1 LSNQPPVMF
10 ANSSITFFDKLSTR
24 LFTPLL
30 VIFVGVIVIL
40 LVYVPSVTQQ
50 HTIDSAISTAENTVK
65 QYKTIRGY
73 YTKSVIKKVLATSDV
88 TADYRHIG
96 KDKVIPL
103 PATFIHEI
111 SEAFSK
117 DDIITLKLY
126 SPYPFPNRTNRKLDN
141 FAKEAWA
148 TLKNNTSK
156 TFSRVENINGREV
169 VRVALA
175 DTMTQQGCVNCHNN
189 HPETPKN
196 DWQLKDIRGILE
208 VQLPIDK
215 QLINASHLNT
225 TITVIVLI
233 AVSSTAILLFIMF
246 RRLISNRLRNVHDA
260 LQEIADGDGDLS
272 KRLNETP
279 KDEIGNI
286 ASAFNNFIVQL
297 EKTMSKI
304 SAQVS
309 QLTETT
315 SEMANITEQTQQ
327 SSVNQQQVT
336 EQVSSS
342 MNEMICATKEM
353 ATIVANTASN
363 SQETQ
368 QQSEHSQLLI
378 SENLQSVKAL
388 STSMQQAAEV
398 VIGLENDSQNIGSVL
413 DVIRGIAEQTNL
425 LALNAA
431 IEAARAGDQGRGF
444 AVVADEVRTLA
455 SRTQESTEEI
465 NKMIEQLQC
474 SAKTA
479 VQSIKAGNKN
489 IELSENKAQE
499 AQEVISKVGNAIAS
513 IQEQSLQIS
522 SATKEQ
528 TSIGEEIHGNIDSIN
543 QVTHE
548 SNSNAIQ
555 LFKMAEE
562 INSAANNINKQLKRF
577 TNK

>member
-1 LSNQPPVMF
+1 
-10 ANSSITFFDKLSTR
+10 
-24 LFTPLL
+24 
-30 VIFVGVIVIL
+30 
-40 LVYVPSVTQQ
+40 
-50 HTIDSAISTAENTVK
+50 
-65 QYKTIRGY
+65 
-73 YTKSVIKKVLATSDV
+73 
-88 TADYRHIG
+88 
-96 KDKVIPL
+96 
-103 PATFIHEI
+103 
-111 SEAFSK
+111 
-117 DDIITLKLY
+117 
-126 SPYPFPNRTNRKLDN
+126 
-141 FAKEAWA
+141 
-148 TLKNNTSK
+148 
-156 TFSRVENINGREV
+156 
-169 VRVALA
+169 
-175 DTMTQQGCVNCHNN
+175 MTQQGCVNCHNS
-189 HPETPKN
+189 HPETPKS

-225 TITVIVLI
+225 TITIIVLI

-246 RRLISNRLRNVHDA
+246 RRLISNRLRSVHVA

-272 KRLNETP
+272 QRLNEIP

-304 SAQVS
+304 STQVS

-327 SSVNQQQVT
+327 GSVNQQQVT
-336 EQVSSS
+336 EQVSCS
-342 MNEMICATKEM
+342 MNEMISATKEM
-353 ATIVANTASN
+353 AAIVANTASN

-465 NKMIEQLQC
+465 NKMIEQLQH
-474 SAKTA
+474 SAKSA
-479 VQSIKAGNKN
+479 VHSIKEGNKN

-499 AQEVISKVGNAIAS
+499 AQEVISTVGNAIAS

-522 SATKEQ
+522 SATKQQ

-555 LFKMAEE
+555 LSQMAEE
-562 INSAANNINKQLKRF
+562 INLAANNINKQLKRF

>member
-1 LSNQPPVMF
+1 ML

-40 LVYVPSVTQQ
+40 LIYVPSVTQK

-65 QYKTIRGY
+65 QYKNIRGY
-73 YTKSVIKKVLATSDV
+73 YTKNVIKKVLATSDV
-88 TADYRHIG
+88 TADYRH
-96 KDKVIPL
+96 KDKEKVIPL

-111 SEAFSK
+111 SEAFAK
-117 DDIITLKLY
+117 NDIITLKLY
-126 SPYPFPNRTNRKLDN
+126 SPYPFPNRAERRLDN
-141 FAKEAWA
+141 FAKEAWTA
-148 TLKNNTSK
+148 LKNNTTK

-175 DTMTQQGCVNCHNN
+175 DTMTQQGCVNCHNS

-208 VQLPIDK
+208 VQLPIDE

-246 RRLISNRLRNVHDA
+246 RRLISNRLRSVHSA
-260 LQEIADGDGDLS
+260 LQEIADGDLS
-272 KRLNETP
+272 QRLNETP
-279 KDEIGNI
+279 ADEIGSI

-304 SAQVS
+304 STQVS

-315 SEMANITEQTQQ
+315 SEMANITEQTQLG
-327 SSVNQQQVT
+327 SVNQQQVT
-336 EQVSSS
+336 EQVSCS
-342 MNEMICATKEM
+342 MNEMISATKEM
-353 ATIVANTASN
+353 AAIVENTTSN

-388 STSMQQAAEV
+388 SKSMQQAAEV

-465 NKMIEQLQC
+465 NKMIEQLQH
-474 SAKTA
+474 SAKSA
-479 VQSIKAGNKN
+479 VQSIKEGNKN
-489 IELSENKAQE
+489 IELSEKKAQE
-499 AQEVISKVGNAIAS
+499 AQQVISTVGNAIAS

-548 SNSNAIQ
+548 SNNNAIQ
-555 LFKMAEE
+555 LSQMAEE
-562 INSAANNINKQLKRF
+562 INLAANNINKQLKRF

>member
-1 LSNQPPVMF
+1 MLV
-10 ANSSITFFDKLSTR
+10 NSTINFFDKLSTR

-30 VIFVGVIVIL
+30 VIFVAVIVIL
-40 LVYVPSVTQQ
+40 LVYVPSVTQE
-50 HTIDSAISTAENTVK
+50 HTIDSAISTAENTVR

-73 YTKSVIKKVLATSDV
+73 YTKSVIKKVLATSNV
-88 TADYRHIG
+88 TADYRH
-96 KDKVIPL
+96 KDEDKVIPL

-111 SEAFSK
+111 SEEFSK
-117 DDIITLKLY
+117 NDIITLKLY
-126 SPYPFPNRTNRKLDN
+126 SPYPFPNRAERSLDN

-148 TLKNNTSK
+148 ALKSNTRS
-156 TFSRVENINGREV
+156 TFSRVENINGRKV

-175 DTMTQQGCVNCHNN
+175 DTMTQQGCVNCHNS
-189 HPETPKN
+189 HPNTPKN
-196 DWQLKDIRGILE
+196 DWQLKDIRGVLE

-215 QLINASHLNT
+215 QLINASRLNT
-225 TITVIVLI
+225 TITFIVLI

-246 RRLISNRLRNVHDA
+246 RRLISNRLRSVRDA

-272 KRLNETP
+272 QRLNETP
-279 KDEIGNI
+279 SDEIGHI

-327 SSVNQQQVT
+327 GSINQQEVT
-336 EQVSSS
+336 QQVSSS
-342 MNEMICATKEM
+342 MNEMISATKEM

-378 SENLQSVKAL
+378 SENLQSVKSL
-388 STSMQQAAEV
+388 SKSMQQAAEV

-465 NKMIEQLQC
+465 NKMIEQLQH
-474 SAKTA
+474 SAKSA
-479 VQSIKAGNKN
+479 VQSIKEGNKN
-489 IELSENKAQE
+489 IDLSEDKAQE
-499 AQEVISKVGNAIAS
+499 AQQVISEVGNAISS

-522 SATKEQ
+522 SATQEQ
-528 TSIGEEIHGNIDSIN
+528 TSIGDEIHGNIDSIN

-548 SNSNAIQ
+548 SNDNAIQ

-562 INSAANNINKQLKRF
+562 INLAANNINKQLKRF

>member
-1 LSNQPPVMF
+1 MLV
-10 ANSSITFFDKLSTR
+10 NSSINFFDKLSTR

-30 VIFVGVIVIL
+30 VIFVGVIIIL
-40 LVYVPSVTQQ
+40 LVYVPSVTQK

-88 TADYRHIG
+88 TADYRHKG
-96 KDKVIPL
+96 EDKVIPL

-111 SEAFSK
+111 SEAFAK
-117 DDIITLKLY
+117 NNIITLKLY
-126 SPYPFPNRTNRKLDN
+126 SPYPFPNRAARKLDN
-141 FAKEAWA
+141 FAKEAWGA
-148 TLKNNTSK
+148 LKDNTTK
-156 TFSRVENINGREV
+156 TFSRVENINGREI

-189 HPETPKN
+189 HPETPKK

-215 QLINASHLNT
+215 QLINASRLNT

-246 RRLISNRLRNVHDA
+246 RRLISNRLRSVHDA

-272 KRLNETP
+272 QRLNETP

-304 SAQVS
+304 STQVS

-315 SEMANITEQTQQ
+315 SEMANVTEQTQQ
-327 SSVNQQQVT
+327 GSVNQQEVT

-342 MNEMICATKEM
+342 MNEMISATREM
-353 ATIVANTASN
+353 ATIVANTANN

-388 STSMQQAAEV
+388 SISMQQAAEV

-465 NKMIEQLQC
+465 NKMIEQLQN
-474 SAKTA
+474 SAKSA
-479 VQSIKAGNKN
+479 VKSIKEGNKN
-489 IELSENKAQE
+489 INLSENKAQE
-499 AQEVISKVGNAIAS
+499 AQEVISTVGNAIAS

-522 SATKEQ
+522 SATEQQ
-528 TSIGEEIHGNIDSIN
+528 TSIGEEIHGNIDTIN
-543 QVTHE
+543 QVTHD
-548 SNSNAIQ
+548 SNSNAMQ
-555 LFKMAEE
+555 LFEMAEE
-562 INSAANNINKQLKRF
+562 INLAANNINKQLKRF

>member
-1 LSNQPPVMF
+1 
-10 ANSSITFFDKLSTR
+10 
-24 LFTPLL
+24 
-30 VIFVGVIVIL
+30 
-40 LVYVPSVTQQ
+40 
-50 HTIDSAISTAENTVK
+50 
-65 QYKTIRGY
+65 
-73 YTKSVIKKVLATSDV
+73 
-88 TADYRHIG
+88 
-96 KDKVIPL
+96 
-103 PATFIHEI
+103 
-111 SEAFSK
+111 
-117 DDIITLKLY
+117 
-126 SPYPFPNRTNRKLDN
+126 
-141 FAKEAWA
+141 
-148 TLKNNTSK
+148 
-156 TFSRVENINGREV
+156 
-169 VRVALA
+169 
-175 DTMTQQGCVNCHNN
+175 MTQQGCVNCHNS

-246 RRLISNRLRNVHDA
+246 RRLISNRLRSVHGA
-260 LQEIADGDGDLS
+260 LQEIANGDGDLS
-272 KRLNETP
+272 QRLNETP
-279 KDEIGNI
+279 ADEIGSI

-304 SAQVS
+304 STQVS

-327 SSVNQQQVT
+327 GSVNQQQVT
-336 EQVSSS
+336 EQVSCS
-342 MNEMICATKEM
+342 MNEMISATKEM
-353 ATIVANTASN
+353 AAIVENTTSN

-388 STSMQQAAEV
+388 SKSMQQAAEV

-431 IEAARAGDQGRGF
+431 IEARAGDQGRGF

-465 NKMIEQLQC
+465 NKMIEQLQH
-474 SAKTA
+474 SAKSA
-479 VQSIKAGNKN
+479 VQSIKEGNKN

-499 AQEVISKVGNAIAS
+499 AQQVISTVGNAIAS
-513 IQEQSLQIS
+513 IQEQNLQIS

-528 TSIGEEIHGNIDSIN
+528 TSIGEEIHGNIDSI
-543 QVTHE
+543 
-548 SNSNAIQ
+548 S
-555 LFKMAEE
+555 
-562 INSAANNINKQLKRF
+562 
-577 TNK
+577 